1 MIISLLFS
9 CLKIFEWL
17 DQLLSHLLLA
27 FTQLYTTN
35 TFRRYLK
42 NIKNISVRY
51 TLPSLPLPLFL
62 SSPFLSCYYYLITEE
77 EQEVPVSG
85 TSSATCDSAPPLSSL
100 DLSSVP
106 YSVKDKVRDIFKDYF
121 GGRERVIGVGGA
133 AVPRPLLSFLSQC
146 FNGLVQEGYGTT
158 EVMVAIVTH
167 THLHCVLHV
176 CGVCVCVCVC
186 GVCVC
191 VCVCDGF
198 FEAFT
203 SFLDQWGSLS
213 FIISYASSFENNN
226 VHTHT
231 HTHSLSLSLYTVTDI
246 YTHTHTL
253 CIQLLIS
260 YISYCSHALLNT
272 GLVHL

>member
-176 CGVCVCVCVC
+176 CGVCVCVCVWC
-186 GVCVC
+186 VCVC
-191 VCVCDGF
+191 VCVMV
-198 FEAFT
+198 
-203 SFLDQWGSLS
+203 FLKPLLLFLINGVVFLLS
-213 FIISYASSFENNN
+213 YRMLVPLRIITYT
-226 VHTHT
+226 HTHT
-231 HTHSLSLSLYTVTDI
+231 HTLSLS
-246 YTHTHTL
+246 L

-260 YISYCSHALLNT
+260 THTHTLSVYSY
-272 GLVHL
+272 